1 MKTPF
6 LLFILLC
13 ASGLN
18 IRAQQYA
25 QNFGKINVNEVTM
38 ASYALDKAA
47 EALVLYDVG
56 NTYFSP
62 EDDGFRIV
70 FERSTKIK
78 IFNRAGLDYAQIEI
92 PFYMENLKMETVY
105 DVEAYVYNMENNAL
119 KTTAFDNR
127 NIFEER
133 LSENWRVKKFALP
146 DVREGSVIEYR
157 YKIMSPYI
165 FNLQDWVFQRKIPT
179 VYSQYTVRMTPF
191 YDYIY
196 NFQGG
201 TKFDFFEQRE
211 DNMTSQFGPNQYH
224 DMIYTFGMK
233 NVPAFKD
240 EVFITSINDYIMKM
254 DFQLSVLH
262 YPVGT
267 NLSII
272 STWPLLVEDF
282 LKEPEFGGYLKA
294 MTRSAEDLLA
304 ALSLNGKTDRE
315 KAESIYNYV
324 KVNFNW
330 NRSKTKFTTKSA
342 RDFLKDKTGNSAEIN
357 LMLCA
362 MLNAAGI
369 QAFPV
374 LLSTR
379 DHGKIYKDYPFQ
391 QYLNYAIVLASL
403 NNQDILLDA
412 TEPLIPFGVL
422 PSRCIN
428 ETGLVVNKNK
438 AEWIPLEDKTG
449 SELTDTI
456 HIVLN
461 VAADS
466 CVAAISRQTTGHK
479 ALEYRQ
485 DYLQGHETLQNSLLQ
500 EGMAMKDTLVT
511 ENLETIEKPFICKY
525 SVFSAVEQVADKLLV
540 QPFPGAVYPEN
551 PLKLPYRSYPVDM
564 MYRNRNNFVATIDI
578 PEGYSYLPGDH
589 NISVDNALVNIQY
602 HVENSAGTL
611 KITGMYEF
619 KKPVY
624 KNTEYYDLRSYMGKI
639 VEKFNEKLVLVKN
652 N

>member
-1 MKTPF
+1 MKAPFTFF
-6 LLFILLC
+6 LLLC
-13 ASGLN
+13 VCVLPT
-18 IRAQQYA
+18 RAQQNA
-25 QNFGKINVNEVTM
+25 QDFGKIKVNEVTM
-38 ASYALDKAA
+38 ASYAPDKAA
-47 EALVLYDVG
+47 DAVVLYDVG

-78 IFNRAGLDYAQIEI
+78 IFTKAGLDYAQIEI

-105 DVEAYVYNMENNAL
+105 DVEAYVYNMESNTL
-119 KTTAFDNR
+119 KTTPFDNK

-133 LSENWRVKKFALP
+133 LNENWRVKKFALP

-211 DNMTSQFGPNQYH
+211 DMMTSQFGPNQYH

-233 NVPAFKD
+233 NIPAFKD

-262 YPVGT
+262 WPVGT

-282 LKEPEFGGYLKA
+282 LKEPEFGGYLKS
-294 MTRSAEDLLA
+294 MTRSAGDILV
-304 ALSLNGKTDRE
+304 ALSLNGKTDHE
-315 KAESIYNYV
+315 KAEAIFTYV
-324 KVNFNW
+324 KANYNW
-330 NRSKTKFTTKSA
+330 TRTKTKFATKSPK
-342 RDFLKDKTGNSAEIN
+342 DFLKTKTGNSAEIN
-357 LMLCA
+357 LFLCA
-362 MLNAAGI
+362 MLNGAGI

-374 LLSTR
+374 LISTR

-391 QYLNYAIVLASL
+391 QYLNYAIVMASI
-403 NNQDILLDA
+403 NSQDILLDA

-422 PSRCIN
+422 PSRSLN

-438 AEWIPLEDKTG
+438 VEWIPLEDKMG

-456 HIVLN
+456 HITLN
-461 VAADS
+461 AKADS
-466 CVAAISRQTTGHK
+466 CEATVKRLTSGHK

-485 DYLQGHETLQNSLLQ
+485 EYIQGQETLQRSLLQ
-500 EGMAMKDTLVT
+500 EGMAMKDTLVIQ
-511 ENLETIEKPFICKY
+511 NLEDLELPFVCKY
-525 SVFSAVEQVADKLLV
+525 SVSSEVEQVSDKLLV
-540 QPFPGAVYPEN
+540 QPFPGAAYQEN

-564 MYRNRNNFVATIDI
+564 VYRNRNTFVTAIDI

-589 NISVDNALVNIQY
+589 NVSVDNALVNIHY
-602 HVENSAGTL
+602 LVENSEGTV
-611 KITGMYEF
+611 KVTGTYEF

-624 KNTEYYDLRSYMGKI
+624 KNTEYYDLKGYMGKI
-639 VEKFNEKLVLVKN
+639 VEKFNEKIVLVKN
-652 N
+652 K